1 MYLKLAVRNARRSV
15 MDYLLYMVTM
25 IVLLSIIYISNCIAL
40 WGSMQAKFQTAT
52 LPLLIVLIMVFL
64 MSYINNFMIKQR
76 AKEFATYLLLGMKKE
91 KLAAMFACE
100 IAIIGLICFAAGI
113 LLGILSYD
121 FCFCYLG
128 GLGDEGFSAEIIRK
142 SILYSFGY
150 FCIIELLSMFRMR
163 QTVYKLQ
170 ISQLMKEQRRNQP
183 LNVRRKTFWL
193 CLFAVSISASWIMV
207 CGIVFLPDDIGYPFI
222 SIISIPIVG
231 CVLAFYKWLYAVLS
245 SIRIKAPASLYEGN
259 RLYWI
264 AEMTS
269 GSKTSAALNSIFSLC
284 LLSAASSFLFGAILL
299 RGDIRVF
306 SETAQKWM
314 AFLQMSIC
322 IILDRKSVV

>member
-40 WGSMQAKFQTAT
+40 WGNIQAKFQTAS

-100 IAIIGLICFAAGI
+100 IAVIGLICFAAGI

-128 GLGDEGFSAEIIRK
+128 GLGDEGFSAEIIGK

-163 QTVYKLQ
+163 QTVYKL
-170 ISQLMKEQRRNQP
+170 
-183 LNVRRKTFWL
+183 
-193 CLFAVSISASWIMV
+193 
-207 CGIVFLPDDIGYPFI
+207 
-222 SIISIPIVG
+222 
-231 CVLAFYKWLYAVLS
+231 
-245 SIRIKAPASLYEGN
+245 SL
-259 RLYWI
+259 I
-264 AEMTS
+264 H
-269 GSKTSAALNSIFSLC
+269 I
-284 LLSAASSFLFGAILL
+284 
-299 RGDIRVF
+299 
-306 SETAQKWM
+306 
-314 AFLQMSIC
+314 
-322 IILDRKSVV
+322 